1 MSLIEAWLMTPLS
14 FDFMRRGLVMAVLVG
29 TVCAVLSCYLVL
41 KGWAL
46 LGDAISHAVLPGV
59 VVASAL
65 GLPLAVGAFA
75 AGLFCAFATG
85 HLKETSRLKED
96 TVMAIVFSGL
106 FALGLVLITL
116 LPGRDLHVSHILFGN
131 MLGVTWADVWE
142 SGLVVGLV
150 LAIVLLKR
158 RDLMLFC
165 FDPAHARAIGLDVR
179 LLHYGL
185 LVLVALAIVA
195 ALKAVGVILVIA
207 MLIAPGAIGFILA
220 RRFETMLPIAV
231 GVAVVSSVLGTV
243 ASFPLD
249 VAPGPLIVV
258 LQALAF
264 ALALGWKRVAE
275 RATRVGA

>member
-1 MSLIEAWLMTPLS
+1 MTLLEAWLLTPLS

-29 TVCAVLSCYLVL
+29 AVCAVLSCFLVL

-59 VVASAL
+59 VIASAL
-65 GLPLAVGAFA
+65 GLPLATGAFA

-106 FALGLVLITL
+106 FALGLVLMVA
-116 LPGRDLHVSHILFGN
+116 LPSRDLHVSHVLFGN
-131 MLGVTWADVWE
+131 MLGVTWADVAE
-142 SGLVVGLV
+142 SGLVAVLV
-150 LAIVLLKR
+150 LAIMLLKR
-158 RDLMLFC
+158 RDFMLFC

-207 MLIAPGAIGFILA
+207 MLIAPGAVGFILA

-231 GVAVVSSVLGTV
+231 TVAVVSSVLGTI

-264 ALALGWKRVAE
+264 ALALGWKRLAAP
-275 RATRVGA
+275 ATRLGA